1 MRLTLHVSMK
11 NYILKV
17 NKNMVYLELT
27 EMENDADR
35 SSIELSIKDMKE
47 QLENFSELKRRIMYC
62 YKR

>member
-1 MRLTLHVSMK
+1 
-11 NYILKV
+11 
-17 NKNMVYLELT
+17 MVYLELT